1 MAIKIKAKLFWA
13 QLNEPNE
20 MSGKYQVDLCNLSFQ
35 AVKELKDAG
44 ITVNNRADD
53 QYERGDYITCK
64 STYPIKAI
72 DGDGVP
78 FSTDVRI
85 GNGSEAIAVVDTY
98 DWKFKGKSGKSPSLT
113 TLAITDL
120 IAYEAAGSVPEG
132 VAV

>member
-44 ITVNNRADD
+44 ISVNNRADD

-85 GNGSEAIAVVDTY
+85 GNGSEAIAIVDTY

-120 IAYEAAGSVPEG
+120 VAYEAAGSIPEG

>member
-20 MSGKYQVDLCNLSFQ
+20 MSEKYQVDLANLSAD
-35 AVKELKDAG
+35 AVKELTALG
-44 ITVNNRADD
+44 VNVNKKEDD
-53 QYERGDYITCK
+53 IHERGHYITCK
-64 STYPIKAI
+64 STYPIKAT
-72 DGDGVP
+72 DSNGVP
-78 FSTDVRI
+78 IATDIRI

-113 TLAITDL
+113 TLVVTDL
-120 IAYEAAGSVPEG
+120 VAYEAAGSIPDG

>member
-44 ITVNNRADD
+44 INVNNRADD
-53 QYERGDYITCK
+53 EYGRGDYITCK

-78 FSTDVRI
+78 ISTDVRI
-85 GNGSEAIAVVDTY
+85 GNGSEAIAVVDSY
-98 DWKFKGKSGKSPSLT
+98 EWKFKGKSGKSPSLT
-113 TLAITDL
+113 TLAVTDL
-120 IAYEAAGSVPEG
+120 VAYEAAGSIPEG
-132 VAV
+132 AAV